1 MKYFIF
7 ITLLTVNLQVTQL
20 GPASQLRNQPER
32 WHSHLQQDGSPIE
45 FSWTWNTVSGGKP
58 KVRYLIEPIGKFAGT
73 ELDPLNQQALRELL
87 HSLATVV
94 PSMDTTWSNYFWSTL
109 YDHNSSK
116 IYAQQQGTNAGW
128 ATITTLCT
136 ELTPQG
142 PKFRTN
148 FFPRKHNQKGVF
160 LSLKEWEDT
169 FAKLDPVNAAR
180 SSLHDFL
187 ASDAEGKLLRP
198 LMVGVDNVNPTELHL
213 EWFFVSPHTKFSS
226 VREIMTLGGRVNL
239 PGLNVQLAD
248 LYDLIKAVTDLPL
261 DACETDEIRPVSNG
275 NSDVRSPENGLEDIL
290 LHGNRYCFNITPGK
304 IMPEIRMYLQLRL
317 NGRDDSTI
325 ARGLVSWMEAHG
337 RGAYCQA
344 FLHMLRNGLG
354 GHRRLDWSTG
364 IQTSLACQF
373 KDGELEV
380 TSYLGPEAFHLGR
393 MQKERPNG
401 RRGTRRRD
409 E

>member
-1 MKYFIF
+1 
-7 ITLLTVNLQVTQL
+7 
-20 GPASQLRNQPER
+20 
-32 WHSHLQQDGSPIE
+32 
-45 FSWTWNTVSGGKP
+45 
-58 KVRYLIEPIGKFAGT
+58 
-73 ELDPLNQQALRELL
+73 
-87 HSLATVV
+87 
-94 PSMDTTWSNYFWSTL
+94 
-109 YDHNSSK
+109 
-116 IYAQQQGTNAGW
+116 
-128 ATITTLCT
+128 
-136 ELTPQG
+136 
-142 PKFRTN
+142 
-148 FFPRKHNQKGVF
+148 
-160 LSLKEWEDT
+160 
-169 FAKLDPVNAAR
+169 
-180 SSLHDFL
+180 
-187 ASDAEGKLLRP
+187 
-198 LMVGVDNVNPTELHL
+198 
-213 EWFFVSPHTKFSS
+213 VSPHTKFSS

-304 IMPEIRMYLQLRL
+304 TMPEIRMYLQLRL